1 MKNYLKIA
9 MIPAIASIACIA
21 SCKKTSNDSQKSTST
36 STSTKPST
44 STALKFTLDSKEIQD
59 GANLEIAVGESL
71 KVISVSGTG
80 SSTATFTS
88 SAADVLE
95 VGATTGKL
103 NAKKLGNATITVAVS
118 GKEYKFNFTVVNPT
132 KQAGV
137 YSYADASYDEKA
149 KILGTLE
156 KYAVD
161 NYLTGITLFS
171 DGGRVVYNSR
181 YTPKPSKY
189 VVGYGWGTEREGE
202 LTGTLPDALGG
213 KSDYY
218 QIGTTL
224 VTNRADAMN
233 ATGSDVS
240 TLSGYITSA
249 YFGTRLKETNDG
261 YEWYPILATCNE
273 PIALEENGTDDN
285 GYTQVKVA
293 NDATQS
299 DRWRIYVR
307 TGQNGSY
314 KTNAPKYKTASK
326 ISAFQKYDG
335 KYVEAEDYLTP
346 FKWMLTSAN
355 GQVRG
360 AELLDGV
367 SGFAGASD
375 YYAASSDKSALGDK
389 IYNESAWDEYMVKG
403 HNIVMGSD
411 DNGTYIDFKL
421 TVPCTQFYAKY
432 YLSSSLYS
440 PMPAEIL
447 KEYPKYGTE
456 PSASERLDQTTIS
469 CGAYYISERP
479 GVNSLTV
486 SRNENFIGQ
495 IYDKDSSDN
504 AIEKLSDD
512 SQPRKIYNIAG
523 FQWSQIEDSARES
536 NFLGGKVDSYSPT
549 KDTLSKYI
557 NGSGIDEGG
566 VSWHSYQT
574 EAESTFKINVNSLNS
589 TEWKKLFG
597 TSGTI
602 YAHSAAE
609 TNKYTDQRDVRSYM
623 TDKNFLDFL
632 SFGLDRKTVAESRGK
647 TPTQDY
653 FANAYICD
661 PEEGTVYNNTDYHKA
676 ALADRHYDTYGYDA
690 TDAADALTECIRKT
704 IAPNKDKLPKNSN
717 GKTQVIVTMNW
728 MNTTDVKDYG
738 DVFDSITTIF
748 KDVVSKKFGNA
759 YELVIDQ
766 QNGTSDYNAVY
777 DKMKHGEFDLGFGAI
792 SGNTMSP
799 LNFLEVLK
807 SDNSSGFT
815 LNWGTDTSEVSNDIV
830 YDGKVWS
837 FDSLWNAG
845 NTVAVLNSEAKV
857 ATPTASDYDMTTWAS
872 DSAKESVSYTIAFD
886 DLIAAGA
893 IINSVYGSTDGF
905 GNGKTLYTREE
916 ATTKIDENHKSLRI
930 TLDSTFN
937 NTGIKGVTDE
947 KDSNRFKENV
957 EATVTLTVGY
967 SITVGGTSRSLT
979 STVTVANYYSVKATL
994 ESK

>member
-21 SCKKTSNDSQKSTST
+21 SCKKTGNTSQASADSAKQSNSSTT
-36 STSTKPST
+36 QTI
-44 STALKFTLDSKEIQD
+44 KFTLDSKEIKD
-59 GANLEIAVGESL
+59 GATLEIAVGENL
-71 KVISVSGTG
+71 KVINVSGTG
-80 SSTATFTS
+80 SDKATFTS

-103 NAKKLGNATITVAVS
+103 NAKKLGSATITATVS
-118 GKEYKFNFTVVNPT
+118 GKEYKFNFTVVSPT
-132 KQAGV
+132 KKAGV
-137 YSYADASYDEKA
+137 YSYADSTYDEKA

-171 DGGRVVYNSR
+171 DGGKVVYNSR

-202 LTGTLPDALGG
+202 LNGELPDPLGG
-213 KSDYY
+213 KADYY
-218 QIGTTL
+218 QVGMVTL
-224 VTNRADAMN
+224 PNRADAMN

-249 YFGTRLKETNDG
+249 YFGTRLNENNDG

-273 PIALEENGTDDN
+273 PIALEEDGKDSNN
-285 GYTQVKVA
+285 YTKVKVA
-293 NDATQS
+293 SGATQS

-314 KTNAPKYKTASK
+314 TTNAPKYKTASTNA
-326 ISAFQKYDG
+326 IFQKYNG
-335 KYVEAEDYLTP
+335 QYVQAEDYLTP

-375 YYAASSDKSALGDK
+375 YYAASSDKSKLTG
-389 IYNESAWDEYMVKG
+389 IYNESAWEEYMTKG

-411 DNGTYIDFKL
+411 ENGTYIDFKL

-440 PMPAEIL
+440 PLPAEIL
-447 KEYPKYGTE
+447 ENYPKYGTE
-456 PSASERLDQTTIS
+456 PSANERIDQTTIS
-469 CGAYYISERP
+469 CGAYYISERTQQ
-479 GVNSLTV
+479 SITI

-495 IYDKDSSDN
+495 IYDKDESGN

-512 SQPRKIYNIAG
+512 SQPRRIYNIAG
-523 FQWSQIEDSARES
+523 IQWTQVEDSARES
-536 NFLGGKVDSYSPT
+536 NFLSGKVDSYSPT
-549 KDTLSKYI
+549 KDTLSKYSA
-557 NGSGIDEGG
+557 GSGTSGS

-609 TNKYTDQRDVRSYM
+609 TKTYTDKRDVRTYM

-632 SFGLDRKTVAESRGK
+632 SFGLDRQTVAESRGK

-661 PEEGTVYNNTDYHKA
+661 PENGIVYNNTEYHKA

-704 IAPNKDKLPKNSN
+704 IAPNKSKLPTN
-717 GKTQVIVTMNW
+717 GGKSQVVVSMSW
-728 MNTTDVKDYG
+728 MNKTDKTDYG
-738 DVFDSITTIF
+738 DVFDSIKTIF
-748 KDVVSKKFGNA
+748 ADVVKKKFGDA
-759 YELVIDQ
+759 YELDIQ
-766 QNGTSDYNAVY
+766 QDEGSADYNVVY
-777 DKMKHGEFDLGFGAI
+777 DKMKHGEYDLGFGAI

-815 LNWGTDTSEVSNDIV
+815 LNWGTDTSEVSDDIV

-845 NTVAVLNSEAKV
+845 NTVAVLNNEAKV
-857 ATPTASDYDMTTWAS
+857 ATPTASSYDVTTWAK
-872 DSAKESVSYTIAFD
+872 DSANESVSYTIAFD
-886 DLIAAGA
+886 DLINAGA

-905 GNGKTLYTREE
+905 GNGDTFYSRDN
-916 ATTKIDENHKSLRI
+916 ATTKIDENNKSLRI
-930 TLDSTFN
+930 TLGKKFN
-937 NTGIKGVTDE
+937 NTGIAGLTDE
-947 KDSNRFKENV
+947 NDSNRFKENV
-957 EATVTLTVGY
+957 EATVTITVGY
-967 SITVGGTSRSLT
+967 SINVGGTTRDLT
-979 STVTVANYYSVKATL
+979 ASITVSNYYAVKATL